1 MKQTATRRI
10 CYLCA
15 VLAAQNLT
23 DVIIFR
29 SADTKHVV
37 CSTNTV
43 SERQISVGFGTSA
56 LSRIDDDK
64 RSTESAALT
73 RCIRSYCA
81 VDKSTQ
87 K

>member
-1 MKQTATRRI
+1 M
-10 CYLCA
+10 
-15 VLAAQNLT
+15 
-23 DVIIFR
+23 IIFR
-29 SADTKHVV
+29 SADTKDVV
-37 CSTNTV
+37 CSTDTV

-56 LSRIDDDK
+56 LSRIDDDN